1 MCTGESVARARRRIL
16 AKVSMAHDNRR
27 SERVAEAIRIE
38 VATFLTEGA
47 KDPRIVGFVTVTGVE
62 VTHDLRHA
70 KVFVSVMGTE
80 KEQRTTLE
88 GLASLAPHLRSR
100 LSRSLALRF
109 APELEFRHDP
119 SVERAA
125 RIETLLAQVK
135 SERIELAEEARED
148 ADDGAADAG
157 DSTD

>member
-1 MCTGESVARARRRIL
+1 
-16 AKVSMAHDNRR
+16 MAHDNRS

-47 KDPRIVGFVTVTGVE
+47 KDPGIVGFVTVTGVE

-88 GLASLAPHLRSR
+88 GLASLAGHLRSR
-100 LSRSLALRF
+100 LSKSLALRF
-109 APELEFRHDP
+109 APEIEFRHDP

-125 RIETLLAQVK
+125 RNATPPAQVK
-135 SERIELAEEARED
+135 SDTPQLDTDTTEN
-148 ADDGAADAG
+148 AAKG
-157 DSTD
+157 PKE

>member
-1 MCTGESVARARRRIL
+1 
-16 AKVSMAHDNRR
+16 MAHDNRR

-100 LSRSLALRF
+100 LAKSLKLRF

-135 SERIELAEEARED
+135 SGRLELEAEQDGDRENGND
-148 ADDGAADAG
+148 IVAG

>member
-1 MCTGESVARARRRIL
+1 
-16 AKVSMAHDNRR
+16 
-27 SERVAEAIRIE
+27 
-38 VATFLTEGA
+38 
-47 KDPRIVGFVTVTGVE
+47 
-62 VTHDLRHA
+62 
-70 KVFVSVMGTE
+70 MGTE

-88 GLASLAPHLRSR
+88 GLSSLAPHLRSR

-135 SERIELAEEARED
+135 SERLEMAEEKRED
-148 ADDGAADAG
+148 EADAE